1 MLLRGRRWIVIEIDG
16 IQHYATGKQ
25 ASPERYAAMV
35 AEDRKLYLDGY
46 EVVRFGGDEFRHAK
60 RAQTTVNAFFTRLL
74 TIHGYLEQAK
84 Q

>member
-1 MLLRGRRWIVIEIDG
+1 MVIEIDG

-25 ASPERYAAMV
+25 ASPERYAAML

-46 EVVRFGGDEFRHAK
+46 EVVRFGGDEFRHAESA
-60 RAQTTVNAFFTRLL
+60 RATVNAFFIRLL
-74 TIHGYLEQAK
+74 TMHGYLEQAR